1 MKKRLVSFFT
11 SLLMIFSLAAL
22 PTMNADAADGQTY
35 TIKVV
40 SEENYDYAYEV
51 LQQLNQLRSSLGVP
65 ELTMDKDLL
74 DAAMQRAAEISV
86 YYNHTRPN
94 GESCFTVYR
103 SGSMGENIAAG
114 YTDPSD
120 VMTGWTN
127 SSGHYANMINSS
139 YRSVGIGCFT
149 DCRGTLCWVQYFSS
163 KAPTAVT
170 KSGSQT
176 VSHTIQAKSE
186 YLDLNDSI
194 GSFNPS
200 YAQVG
205 DKFNYRVLTTNVGWS
220 YAVQEIFADY
230 TYSSTDPKVISIDS
244 SGICTVKGCGD
255 TTISLKSKTNSDIS
269 FSRQISIPHKY
280 TTKVVAP
287 TCAAQGYT
295 LHTCSKCGNSYKDT
309 YVNATG
315 HKFGSWTTTKTATC
329 TTDGTQTRKCS
340 VCGKTETKTVAKTG
354 HSYTTKVV
362 APTCTEK
369 GYTLHTCSKCGNSY
383 KDTYVNATGHKF
395 GSWTTTKTA
404 TCTTDGTQKRKCS
417 VCGKTETKTIAK
429 TGHTVVTDKAVAATC
444 TSSGKTEG
452 SHCSKCGTVI
462 KAQTTIPAKGHKF
475 GSWTT
480 TKSATCTTD
489 GTQTRKC
496 SVCGKAETKTIAKT
510 GHSYTTKAVAP
521 TCTEKGYTLHTCSK
535 CGDSYKDT
543 YVNATGHKF
552 GSWTVTKPATATAQG
567 VETRKCSVCGKTE
580 TRNIPALGSGTVSGT
595 AKMAMS
601 VKIICADDGK
611 EVYSGNIPAGKY
623 TLPDV
628 DKGNYKVTFY
638 VKNSSYVERTYSL
651 SVSGNVTLNPELH
664 LLGDVNGDGKIST
677 ADVGRLNAHIR
688 KTKLIT
694 DEYDKKVADV
704 NKDGKLTTADTGK
717 INSHAREVTKLW

>member
-11 SLLMIFSLAAL
+11 SLLMIFSLVAS

-35 TIKVV
+35 TIEVV

-51 LQQLNQLRSSLGVP
+51 LQQLNQLRSSVGVTA
-65 ELTMDKDLL
+65 LTMDKDLL

-114 YTDPSD
+114 YTSPSD
-120 VMTGWTN
+120 VMNGWTN
-127 SSGHYANMINSS
+127 SSGHYANMISS
-139 YRSVGIGCFT
+139 TYRSVGIGCFT

-255 TTISLKSKTNSDIS
+255 TTISVKSKTNSDIS

-287 TCAAQGYT
+287 TCAAQ
-295 LHTCSKCGNSYKDT
+295 
-309 YVNATG
+309 
-315 HKFGSWTTTKTATC
+315 
-329 TTDGTQTRKCS
+329 
-340 VCGKTETKTVAKTG
+340 
-354 HSYTTKVV
+354 
-362 APTCTEK
+362 